1 MPQGDTPA
9 IEGELQHRR
18 SWVAWLV
25 AISALAVVVL
35 VATHVAEE
43 RQFVEMLESAQP
55 TWIVVGMALQACT
68 YLCQALIWRL
78 VLARYGDVRPLS
90 LLYRLSLAQLFIDQ
104 AIPSGAA
111 SGSIFIAKSFSNRGV
126 ERSTVSGAILVSAL
140 SYYTAYVLAL
150 VASLAV
156 FKSVGRLSSE
166 VGGVSSLFIGLAA
179 VICVSLY
186 VLARRGFP
194 QTLPFVSRFELGR
207 RMLDVLGGAD
217 GRLAMAPKV
226 MALAVILQVT
236 IFVLDAASLWACLAA
251 VGSAIAPIKVF
262 AAFVLASLAR
272 TMGIVPGGLGTFE
285 AVSIGTLVYLGV
297 PVSSALAATIL
308 LRGYSFWLPMAPGM
322 IFAQREARLHSIG
335 KTWQSIDTYWGESLA
350 GLQRTL
356 QTTLNGLTDGE
367 AARRLASL
375 SRSELSGEAS
385 HPVMRI
391 LWNQVKSPLV
401 LILLGAAL
409 VAGLTEDWPDT
420 VLVVLILAGSTI
432 VGFWRE
438 YGATAALEELRARI
452 SIKARVVRGGVP
464 QDVLVAAVVPG
475 DVVLLGAGCLVPGD
489 GVVLEANGLFLDQA
503 IITGESFPV
512 EKRASA
518 TGVAHGTP
526 LQERDDCLFFGTS
539 VRSGEGRAL
548 IVKTG
553 SDTTFGTIAQHL
565 TLSAPETEF
574 DRGLRKLGNLLL
586 LVMLIMIVTVFAGST
601 LMERATTESLMF
613 AVALAVGL
621 SPELLPAIL
630 TINLAKSS
638 RTLARHGV
646 LVRHRNAIENL
657 GSMDVI
663 CTDKTGTITKGAVEL
678 EGALD
683 LEGRPSTSVLALA
696 VVNARYQGGLP
707 NPLDEAIRRQTT
719 EAAGGVEKIGEIPYD
734 FVRKRLSVVV
744 RDQSRAKLICKG
756 ALEQVIA
763 VCRFVDG
770 KSSFDEGDRASIR
783 QRFQQL
789 SDRGIRVLGIATRDL
804 PIKDAYDARDEKD
817 LVFRGFLTFSDQ
829 PKRGIAEVLS
839 ELRGLGIV
847 VKIISGDNR
856 LVTRSVAEKVGM
868 KVSSVMTGEE
878 LDDLRDEALWKVIDD
893 VDVFAQVDPNQKE
906 RIILALKKRNHV
918 VGYMGDGV
926 NDAPAMHAADASIS
940 VETAADIAK
949 STADIVLLDKD
960 LAIIARGVRE
970 GRRTFANTL
979 KYVLLTTSANLG
991 NMISMAIASFFLP
1004 FLPML
1009 AGQILLNNFLSD
1021 LPAVGLAN
1029 DDVDPELVESPRRW
1043 DVGFIRKYMVEFGL
1057 ISSVFDFLTFG
1068 LLLWILKASVDTF
1081 RTAWFVES
1089 LLTELAVVF
1098 VLRTRRR
1105 FDRSAPGRMLLFTS
1119 IGVAM
1124 MALAVPYAPLSER
1137 IGFVPLPGSVV
1148 AAIILLTGLYIF
1160 ATEVA
1165 KHSFYRRIRT
1175 SELRG
1180 EARSRFY
1187 FLSHPKT
1194 RI

>member
-1 MPQGDTPA
+1 
-9 IEGELQHRR
+9 
-18 SWVAWLV
+18 
-25 AISALAVVVL
+25 
-35 VATHVAEE
+35 
-43 RQFVEMLESAQP
+43 
-55 TWIVVGMALQACT
+55 
-68 YLCQALIWRL
+68 
-78 VLARYGDVRPLS
+78 
-90 LLYRLSLAQLFIDQ
+90 
-104 AIPSGAA
+104 
-111 SGSIFIAKSFSNRGV
+111 
-126 ERSTVSGAILVSAL
+126 
-140 SYYTAYVLAL
+140 
-150 VASLAV
+150 
-156 FKSVGRLSSE
+156 
-166 VGGVSSLFIGLAA
+166 
-179 VICVSLY
+179 
-186 VLARRGFP
+186 
-194 QTLPFVSRFELGR
+194 
-207 RMLDVLGGAD
+207 
-217 GRLAMAPKV
+217 
-226 MALAVILQVT
+226 
-236 IFVLDAASLWACLAA
+236 
-251 VGSAIAPIKVF
+251 
-262 AAFVLASLAR
+262 
-272 TMGIVPGGLGTFE
+272 
-285 AVSIGTLVYLGV
+285 
-297 PVSSALAATIL
+297 
-308 LRGYSFWLPMAPGM
+308 
-322 IFAQREARLHSIG
+322 
-335 KTWQSIDTYWGESLA
+335 
-350 GLQRTL
+350 
-356 QTTLNGLTDGE
+356 
-367 AARRLASL
+367 
-375 SRSELSGEAS
+375 
-385 HPVMRI
+385 
-391 LWNQVKSPLV
+391 
-401 LILLGAAL
+401 
-409 VAGLTEDWPDT
+409 
-420 VLVVLILAGSTI
+420 
-432 VGFWRE
+432 
-438 YGATAALEELRARI
+438 
-452 SIKARVVRGGVP
+452 
-464 QDVLVAAVVPG
+464 
-475 DVVLLGAGCLVPGD
+475 
-489 GVVLEANGLFLDQA
+489 
-503 IITGESFPV
+503 
-512 EKRASA
+512 
-518 TGVAHGTP
+518 
-526 LQERDDCLFFGTS
+526 
-539 VRSGEGRAL
+539 
-548 IVKTG
+548 
-553 SDTTFGTIAQHL
+553 
-565 TLSAPETEF
+565 
-574 DRGLRKLGNLLL
+574 
-586 LVMLIMIVTVFAGST
+586 
-601 LMERATTESLMF
+601 MF

-630 TINLAKSS
+630 TINLARSS
-638 RTLARHGV
+638 RALARHGV
-646 LVRHRNAIENL
+646 LVRHLNAIENL

-707 NPLDEAIRRQTT
+707 NPLDEAIRRRQT
-719 EAAGGVEKIGEIPYD
+719 EVAAAETVEKLGEIPYD

-804 PIKDAYDARDEKD
+804 AIKDTYDARDEGD
-817 LVFRGFLTFSDQ
+817 LVFRGFLTFSDL
-829 PKRGIAEVLS
+829 PKPGVAEVIR

-868 KVSSVMTGEE
+868 NVSSVMTGEE
-878 LDDLRDEALWKVIDD
+878 LDELRDEALWKLIDD

-949 STADIVLLDKD
+949 STADIVLLGKD

-991 NMISMAIASFFLP
+991 NMISMAVASFFLP

-1057 ISSVFDFLTFG
+1057 ISSAFDFLTFG
-1068 LLLWILKASVDTF
+1068 LLLWLLKAGIDTF

-1105 FDRSAPGRMLLFTS
+1105 FDRSVPGRMLLFTS
-1119 IGVAM
+1119 IGVAL
-1124 MALAVPYAPLSER
+1124 MALAVPYAPFSER
-1137 IGFVPLPGSVV
+1137 IGFVPLPASVV
-1148 AAIILLTGLYIF
+1148 AAIILLTVLYIL

-1165 KHSFYRRIRT
+1165 KHSFYRR
-1175 SELRG
+1175 LRIV
-1180 EARSRFY
+1180 ESSTETRSRFY
-1187 FLSHPKT
+1187 FLSHSKT